1 MQGDRPAAP
10 RRVEVLAIIVESIAR
25 FGTCPSYDEI
35 GRAMVPPIGKTRV
48 AQHVDGLVEWKCIDR
63 GAGAQRGIRI
73 RDLNLCR
80 FMIERWLGEKG
91 WWHARPLGVLE
102 APGPCTTD
110 QLPLVPPF
118 EPLSGVI

>member
-1 MQGDRPAAP
+1 MPGEQTAAP

-35 GRAMVPPIGKTRV
+35 GRSMVPPIGKTRV

-80 FMIERWLGEKG
+80 SLIEAMLGHQG

-102 APGPCTTD
+102 SPGTCTTD

-118 EPLSGVI
+118 EQLTGLI